1 MKKNDLILA
10 GIILAV
16 AVCLLALQM
25 SGDRDNAHL
34 VKIRSGG
41 KVFGTYD
48 LSRDRTIDING
59 TNRLVIEDGQAWM
72 EWADCPDQV
81 CVRHRAVSKT
91 GESIICL
98 PNRVVISVEG
108 PEESGLDGMTY

>member
-10 GIILAV
+10 GIILAA

-25 SGDRDNAHL
+25 SGNRDNAHL

-41 KVFGTYD
+41 KVFGAYD

-98 PNRVVISVEG
+98 PNRVIVEIQSRQ
-108 PEESGLDGMTY
+108 ESGYDAVTN